1 MSLKDK
7 AVAAVSA
14 QAHDEAAKAHADG
27 MTFYCPTLGKASGLA
42 AGVDTWALM
51 LKGIIE
57 AGWVLHTWAV
67 LPDGSARP
75 LFVRS
80 LTRQQ

>member
-1 MSLKDK
+1 VSLKDK
-7 AVAAVSA
+7 AIAAVSR
-14 QAHDEAAKAHADG
+14 QAYVEAADAEANG
-27 MTFYCPTLGKASGLA
+27 TTFYCPTLGKPSGFA
-42 AGVDTWALM
+42 VGVDTWALM
-51 LKGIIE
+51 LEGIVG